1 MTSIEIKA
9 QIYINLASDTDTT
22 PTTAYD
28 IATRWADYW
37 EYKQE
42 LDNTRIP
49 QKEWIAF
56 AITKPPTKT
65 KIEIKSDN
73 SAPKVVDW
81 LSQNEIRYYV
91 LKDNNWKWRDIQE

>member
-1 MTSIEIKA
+1 MTSIEIKE
-9 QIYINLASDTDTT
+9 QIYINLASDTSFSKFD
-22 PTTAYD
+22 AYNL
-28 IATRWADYW
+28 ATSWSEYW
-37 EYKQE
+37 EHRQE

-56 AITKPPTKT
+56 SITKPPTKT

-81 LSQNEIRYYV
+81 LNQSEIRYYV